1 VPPHAA
7 AAGPS
12 DEPANHVMPR
22 RFRNPARALVAIALG
37 AATAAIS
44 AAAASPTEH
53 QVKAAFLYN
62 FANFVEWPSAAL
74 GPAGTPLRVCVIG
87 ADPFGGSLDEAF
99 RDQLV
104 QGRKVQIARG
114 QALDALGR
122 CHILFLPQ
130 SEQGHWQDLV
140 RELRATPTLTVGDGP
155 PLARQGGIINF
166 VIEAQRVRFE
176 INPVAAEQAGLR
188 ISSKLLTLA
197 KVVPSS

>member
-1 VPPHAA
+1 MPCRPRPPLRSVLALA
-7 AAGPS
+7 IGLATCVAPVAAG
-12 DEPANHVMPR
+12 A
-22 RFRNPARALVAIALG
+22 
-37 AATAAIS
+37 
-44 AAAASPTEH
+44 PTEH

-62 FANFVEWPSAAL
+62 FANFVEWPAAAL
-74 GPAGTPLRVCVIG
+74 GPAGTPLKVCVIG
-87 ADPFGGSLDEAF
+87 ADPFGGALDEAF

-114 QALDALGR
+114 QTLEALGR

-130 SEQGHWQDLV
+130 SEQGRWKDLV
-140 RELRATPTLTVGDGP
+140 RELHGTPTLTVADGP

-176 INPVAAEQAGLR
+176 INPTAAEQSGLR

-197 KVVPSS
+197 KVVASS